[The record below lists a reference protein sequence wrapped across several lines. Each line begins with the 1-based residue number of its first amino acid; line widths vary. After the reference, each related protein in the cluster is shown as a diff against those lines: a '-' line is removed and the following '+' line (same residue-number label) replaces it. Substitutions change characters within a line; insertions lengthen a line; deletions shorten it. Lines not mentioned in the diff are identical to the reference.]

1 MSIINFDFK
10 KNAAAKTSEAK
21 KAPEKVKV
29 SNETVNKWFKI
40 TMNVVKY
47 AQLGIVAYS
56 GFNAF
61 KFWNSCPV
69 KTCLHLMNAG
79 IGMANV
85 NIIDTQLD
93 MIAMEDYVSNV
104 FEGQNRFNMAASDT
118 IDLVRQ
124 SGEKTRGYS
133 VANALDIERIF
144 RALESQ
150 GIEARNIDL
159 SDILTDDDSDDTEE
173 DVEE

>member
-1 MSIINFDFK
+1 MSIINFK
-10 KNAAAKTSEAK
+10 KNAVAKTAEAK

-29 SNETVNKWFKI
+29 SNETANKWFKI

-61 KFWNSCPV
+61 KFWNSCPG
-69 KTCLHLMNAG
+69 KSCLHLMNAAIG
-79 IGMANV
+79 INNV

-93 MIAMEDYVSNV
+93 MIAMEEYVGGV
-104 FEGQNRFNMAASDT
+104 FEGQNRFNKATSDT
-118 IDLVRQ
+118 VDLLRQ
-124 SGEKTRGYS
+124 SGDQTRNYA
-133 VANALDIERIF
+133 VVNALDIERIY

-150 GIEARNIDL
+150 GIDARNIDL
-159 SDILTDDDSDDTEE
+159 SDILTDDDVESAEEDTEE
-173 DVEE
+173 

>member
-1 MSIINFDFK
+1 MSIINFNSK
-10 KNAAAKTSEAK
+10 KNEAAKKSEAK

-29 SNETVNKWFKI
+29 SNETVNKWLKI
-40 TMNVVKY
+40 TLKVTKY

-61 KFWNSCPV
+61 KFWNSCPG
-69 KTCLHLMNAG
+69 KSCLHLMNAAIG
-79 IGMANV
+79 INNV
-85 NIIDTQLD
+85 NVIDTQLELID
-93 MIAMEDYVSNV
+93 MEDYVSNV
-104 FEGQNRFNMAASDT
+104 FEGQNRFNKAASES

-124 SGEKTRGYS
+124 SEEKTRNYA
-133 VANALDIERIF
+133 VVNALDIERIY

-159 SDILTDDDSDDTEE
+159 SDIITDDDTEE

>member
-1 MSIINFDFK
+1 MSIINFK
-10 KNAAAKTSEAK
+10 KNEAAKTSEAK
-21 KAPEKVKV
+21 KAPEKVKA
-29 SNETVNKWFKI
+29 SDKDFNKLFKI
-40 TMNVVKY
+40 TLKITKY

-56 GFNAF
+56 GFHAF
-61 KFWNSCPV
+61 KFWNSCPG
-69 KTCLHLMNAG
+69 KSCLHLMNAG

-93 MIAMEDYVSNV
+93 MIAMEEYVNSV
-104 FEGQNRFNMAASDT
+104 FESQSRVNKAVTDA
-118 IDLVRQ
+118 IDCERQ
-124 SGEKTRGYS
+124 SGEKTRNYA
-133 VANALDIERIF
+133 VVNALDIERIY

-159 SDILTDDDSDDTEE
+159 SDILTDDDNDDTEE